1 MGVYHMG
8 RMGKREREC
17 VRQRLCVRVRVCAC
31 LCLLDHL
38 GVWIPTLEVDKGD
51 EHALAPRCRLALLL
65 PLREV
70 LHLAP

>member
-1 MGVYHMG
+1 MGVYRVG
-8 RMGKREREC
+8 RMGKCERVC
-17 VRQRLCVRVRVCAC
+17 VRQRLCVRVCVC

-51 EHALAPRCRLALLL
+51 EHALAPRCHLALLL